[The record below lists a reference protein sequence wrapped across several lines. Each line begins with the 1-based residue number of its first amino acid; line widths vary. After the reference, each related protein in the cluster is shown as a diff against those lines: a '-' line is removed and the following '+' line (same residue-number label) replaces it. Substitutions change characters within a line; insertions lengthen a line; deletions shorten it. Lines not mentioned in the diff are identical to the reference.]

1 MNMSSFGNIV
11 SELLQLEAPKN
22 PTQGNEKRP
31 TKYAVVYW
39 IETKEFNVM
48 PLSKKPKDKRE
59 EKALATLKAEGRE
72 WATKIV
78 KIGGKKTC
86 SVPK

>member
-1 MNMSSFGNIV
+1 MNMSSFGNIA
-11 SELLQLEAPKN
+11 SELQLEAPKN

-48 PLSKKPKDKRE
+48 PLSKIPKDERGESFGDFK
-59 EKALATLKAEGRE
+59 
-72 WATKIV
+72 
-78 KIGGKKTC
+78 
-86 SVPK
+86 S